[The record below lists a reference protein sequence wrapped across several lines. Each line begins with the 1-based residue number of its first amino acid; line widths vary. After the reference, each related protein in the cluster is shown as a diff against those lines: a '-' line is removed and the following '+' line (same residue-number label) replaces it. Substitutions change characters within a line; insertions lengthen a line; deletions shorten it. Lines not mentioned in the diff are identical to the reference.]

1 MKYALIGN
9 TKIEAT
15 KGAKGTC
22 PVCGSELIAKCGPD
36 RMNHWAH
43 KGTRNCDP
51 WWENETE
58 WHRTWKSNFPPE
70 WQEVIHTD
78 TQTGEKHIADV
89 CTSNGFIIEFQH
101 SFLNTD
107 ERISREQFYKNLVWV
122 IDGTRLKKDYPRF
135 LKAKEKFRLT
145 SKRGWFIVDFPDQ
158 CFPSSWVSS
167 SVPVIFDFK
176 GVEKINYAH
185 DWRYPLYLLFP
196 KTDSVET
203 YVVIISRQIF
213 INSVITGDFFKQEQ
227 EPQQQKIMT
236 QQINSVPTESQ
247 RPSQYVFN
255 RGRYEKRRRL

>member
-58 WHRTWKSNFPPE
+58 WHRAWKSNFPSD

-78 TQTGEKHIADV
+78 KKTGEKHIADV
-89 CTSNGFIIEFQH
+89 CTPSGFVIEFQH
-101 SFLNTD
+101 SFLNAE
-107 ERISREQFYKNLVWV
+107 ERTKREQFYKNLIWV
-122 IDGTRLKKDYPRF
+122 IDGTRLKKDYSRF
-135 LKAKEKFRLT
+135 IKAKDNFRLT
-145 SKRGWFIVDFPDQ
+145 SKKGHFLVDFPDQ
-158 CFPSSWVSS
+158 CFPSAWVDSL
-167 SVPVIFDFK
+167 VPVVFDFK
-176 GVEKINYAH
+176 GIEQINYAN

-196 KTDSVET
+196 RTESLET
-203 YVVIISRQIF
+203 YVAIISRQSF
-213 INSVITGDFFKQEQ
+213 INSVLTGDFFKKDQAHQ
-227 EPQQQKIMT
+227 TQKIIT
-236 QQINSVPTESQ
+236 QQINSVPRAGQS
-247 RPSQYVFN
+247 SSHYVFN
-255 RGRYEKRRRL
+255 RGRFEKRHRL